1 VIIME
6 TSAAGL
12 YRLDFD
18 EAREIAGLV
27 GFDVLHYARKLRSC
41 GPGCDYFSKDKKY
54 FITMLLQHI
63 RGLMQ
68 RQSLAPEVHAWL
80 ERAAAA
86 EQESLRREQ
95 AYRDLRLG
103 KKVSSNES
111 RGTDL

>member
-1 VIIME
+1 MG
-6 TSAAGL
+6 TSATGL
-12 YRLDFD
+12 CRLDFD
-18 EAREIAGLV
+18 EAREIAGQV
-27 GFDVLHYARKLRSC
+27 DFDVMHYARRLRSC

-68 RQSLAPEVHAWL
+68 SQSLAPEVHAWF

-86 EQESLRREQ
+86 EEESLRREK

-103 KKVSSNES
+103 KEVLSGE
-111 RGTDL
+111 